1 MSDAKQPALSRR
13 RAQGPTRGTSV
24 SRRQE
29 TCALLPDASLQLWAP
44 TLALAFSTAE
54 GQTPELEV
62 LQRALAPVLPSHQHL
77 LLVVTPRI
85 LNIAFLL
92 GVFGR
97 ISGGGVSL
105 VGF

>member
-1 MSDAKQPALSRR
+1 MSDAKQPTLSRR

-24 SRRQE
+24 SGRQE
-29 TCALLPDASLQLWAP
+29 TCALLLDASLQLWAP

-54 GQTPELEV
+54 GQTLELEV
-62 LQRALAPVLPSHQHL
+62 LWGALAPVLPSQQHL
-77 LLVVTPRI
+77 LLDNPRI
-85 LNIAFLL
+85 LNIAFPL

-97 ISGGGVSL
+97 ISGGVSL